1 MNGRVTEKPWSIVY
15 ENDKARSTAKSIFRN
30 LLQQNST
37 VCPSKNVQT
46 DIEVLIV
53 DAMRVAKMIP
63 VKKLK
68 PRTFR
73 RWANYMKHSPGN
85 TVHIVF
91 DNYTYEY
98 NFPTKD
104 WLRRAPR
111 VIANIDQEL
120 PKYSEWVNFLGN
132 SNNLLIDL
140 LVKYLLEE
148 YQMDKDIFFNN
159 HHTAYLKVKSWKP
172 FKGADELYSQ
182 HKEAD
187 QKIVS
192 QTVFERK
199 KGNETLVVAD
209 DSDIFI
215 CYCERPLHSK
225 PMCLSDKENHL
236 TKRELCTLKF
246 TLWQNS

>member
-37 VCPSKNVQT
+37 VCPSKNVQA

-73 RWANYMKHSPGN
+73 RWANDVYNYLKHFPGN

-98 NFPTKD
+98 NFPMVERCSKSYC
-104 WLRRAPR
+104 
-111 VIANIDQEL
+111 
-120 PKYSEWVNFLGN
+120 KY
-132 SNNLLIDL
+132 
-140 LVKYLLEE
+140 
-148 YQMDKDIFFNN
+148 
-159 HHTAYLKVKSWKP
+159 
-172 FKGADELYSQ
+172 
-182 HKEAD
+182 
-187 QKIVS
+187 
-192 QTVFERK
+192 
-199 KGNETLVVAD
+199 
-209 DSDIFI
+209 
-215 CYCERPLHSK
+215 
-225 PMCLSDKENHL
+225 
-236 TKRELCTLKF
+236 
-246 TLWQNS
+246 